1 MRVLALIMAGG
12 ASPSLSALTAGRAA
26 AATPFAGKYRIIDFT
41 LSNCV
46 NSGIYDVGVLSQ
58 HQPRS
63 LHEHIGVG
71 KPWDLDRLQGGV
83 RVLHPFPTPD
93 GGGWQRGTADAIRYH
108 LDVIEERPVDYVM
121 VLAGDHVYKMDYRPL
136 LDLHM
141 QRGADITLA
150 VHSVPPHEA
159 YRYGMVSVDGE
170 GRVTKFEE
178 KPRRTSSAL
187 ASMGVYAFRKDYLVD
202 LLYRDQAVDFGS
214 EMLPRIVNEA
224 NVCAYTFNGYWADV
238 GTVQAYYEANIAL
251 LAETPAL
258 DLYDP
263 EWVVRTR
270 SFERPA
276 AQLGA
281 EARIERSLLCD
292 GCRVDGHVSGSVIG
306 TGVVVG
312 AGAIIRDS
320 VIMPDSVIEPGVVL
334 DNCVV
339 DKQVVI
345 GRDCRIGEG
354 SIGTPNAAQPQL
366 LNTGLSV
373 IGKAARISAG
383 HTIGRN
389 VVVTARSFVDQDL
402 ASGATF

>member
-46 NSGIYDVGVLSQ
+46 NSDIYDVGVLSQ

-141 QRGADITLA
+141 QRGADVTLA

-159 YRYGMVSVDGE
+159 YRYGMVTVDGE

-178 KPRRTSSAL
+178 KPRRTTSAL
-187 ASMGVYAFRKDYLVD
+187 ASMGVYAFRKEYLVE
-202 LLYRDQAVDFGS
+202 LLYRDQSVDFGS
-214 EMLPRIVNEA
+214 EMLPRIVSEA
-224 NVCAYTFNGYWADV
+224 NVSAYTFNGYWADV
-238 GTVQAYYEANIAL
+238 GTVQAYYESNIAL

-281 EARIERSLLCD
+281 AARIERSLLCD
-292 GCRVDGHVSGSVIG
+292 GCRVDGYVSGSVIG

-345 GRDCRIGEG
+345 GRDCRVGEG
-354 SIGTPNAAQPQL
+354 AISTPNAAQPQL

-389 VVVTARSFVDQDL
+389 VVVSPRSFVDQDL
-402 ASGATF
+402 ASGETF

>member
-345 GRDCRIGEG
+345 GRDCRVGEG

>member
-12 ASPSLSALTAGRAA
+12 ASLSLSALTAGRAA

-312 AGAIIRDS
+312 ADAIIRDS

-402 ASGATF
+402 ASGETF

>member
-281 EARIERSLLCD
+281 QARIERSLLCD

-312 AGAIIRDS
+312 TGAIIRDS

-383 HTIGRN
+383 HTVGRN
-389 VVVTARSFVDQDL
+389 VVVTARTFVDQDL
-402 ASGATF
+402 ASGETF

>member
-402 ASGATF
+402 ASGETF

>member
-281 EARIERSLLCD
+281 AARIERSLLCD

-389 VVVTARSFVDQDL
+389 VVVTARTFVDQDL
-402 ASGATF
+402 ASGETF